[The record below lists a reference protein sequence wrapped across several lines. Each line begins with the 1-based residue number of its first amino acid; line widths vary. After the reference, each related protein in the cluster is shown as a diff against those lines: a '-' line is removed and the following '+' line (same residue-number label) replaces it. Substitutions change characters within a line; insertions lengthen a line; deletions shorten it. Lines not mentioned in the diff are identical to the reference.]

1 MSNFTRVAL
10 AIGAGTLTIGLGAC
24 GSTSATTSSSATPT
38 PANGAF
44 GTPSSNASP
53 TPSAAASALALTVEE
68 LPSGAP
74 VLAQISDGEMNATA
88 NTDQRGFANPGN
100 TYRIEDDVLLDTSS
114 QSAAADYAQLRD
126 AAKSQVTT
134 LSSSSSPTGLGSRG
148 GRIRRHDIVRV
159 QRDRH
164 RLPGGE
170 RDRCGAHRRFGRD
183 RRSDLRRSCRAG
195 PGPEDRR
202 RGRLT
207 SIRPAE

>member
-53 TPSAAASALALTVEE
+53 TPAAAASALALTVEE

-126 AAKSQVTT
+126 AVKSQVTT
-134 LSSSSSPTGLGSRG
+134 LSSSSSPSGLGSEADEYVG
-148 GRIRRHDIVRV
+148 TTSSGYSEIGIVFQEGSV
-159 QRDRH
+159 IAVVLIVD
-164 RLPGGE
+164 
-170 RDRCGAHRRFGRD
+170 
-183 RRSDLRRSCRAG
+183 SDGTVDPTFAAAVAQAQDQKIVAAG
-195 PGPEDRR
+195 V
-202 RGRLT
+202 
-207 SIRPAE
+207 